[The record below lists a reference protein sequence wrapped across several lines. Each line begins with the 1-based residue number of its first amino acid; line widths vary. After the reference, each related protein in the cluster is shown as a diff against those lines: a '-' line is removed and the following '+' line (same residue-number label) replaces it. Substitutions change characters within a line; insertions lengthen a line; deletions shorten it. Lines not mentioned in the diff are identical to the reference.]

1 MVKAYDGENSG
12 NSMSYL
18 QYLQAQSSN
27 QRLLILWD
35 GASYHR
41 SQTVRDFLAQ
51 VNQEQSTHQWQIH
64 CVCFAPNCPQRSSN

>member
-1 MVKAYDGENSG
+1 
-12 NSMSYL
+12 MSFL

-27 QRLLILWD
+27 QRLLILCD

-51 VNQEQSTHQWQIH
+51 VN
-64 CVCFAPNCPQRSSN
+64 